1 MKKFLLSII
10 AFCLFL
16 GLSACSG
23 GSSNNGELAAYKAE
37 NEALKQQIQQL
48 EEQLSVY
55 TNGEIP
61 VGDNTNKPQSP
72 AEPTT
77 ITLGQ
82 TVRIEDVLE
91 FTITSCAWETQILP
105 SNTNGSYS
113 YKADVEDETYLVFR
127 GQLTNLNGQSISVD
141 HIQES
146 EILIN
151 GKYTF
156 YVRMDAEDTDGAGYS
171 TSTKPLQT
179 VNFVIYASVSDGVK
193 EIFEEATVTL
203 HLLNDPD
210 RTQYFFDKEDDCKNT
225 YTIHLSAQSLS

>member
-1 MKKFLLSII
+1 MKKFLLFVTAS
-10 AFCLFL
+10 CLFL
-16 GLSACSG
+16 CLSACSG
-23 GSSNNGELAAYKAE
+23 ASSNNGELAAYKAE

-55 TNGEIP
+55 TDGEIP
-61 VGDNTNKPQSP
+61 VGDKTNQPQSP
-72 AEPTT
+72 TEPIT

-105 SNTNGSYS
+105 SNTSGSYS
-113 YKADVEDETYLVFR
+113 YKKDVEDETYLVFR
-127 GQLTNLNGQSISVD
+127 GQLTNLNGQSFSVD

-146 EILIN
+146 EIKIN

-156 YVRMDAEDTDGAGYS
+156 HIRMDAEDTDGAGFS
-171 TSTKPLQT
+171 TATKPLQT

-193 EIFEEATVTL
+193 DIFEEATVTL
-203 HLLNDPD
+203 HVLNDPD
-210 RTQYFFDKEDDCKNT
+210 RTQYFFDKEDECKNT
-225 YTIHLSAQSLS
+225 YTIHLSAQSF